1 MSLLFTSNPYRTL
14 GVLSNSSPR
23 LIQKNLSKIK
33 AFSKLGK
40 SVNFEFDFPFLN
52 LTPINRNIEITTK
65 AESRIL
71 LDINKIKFGL
81 FWFQDVSTVDSVAL
95 SNLVK
100 GDTNKAIEIW
110 NKMIKSS
117 AVNSK
122 NFSALNNV
130 SSLLFLLSLDN
141 YKTDRFKNDNETLLK
156 LRQAIDYKLKLI
168 NSSFFD
174 VYCESLGVKS
184 PINSDE
190 ILTYFSEEILE
201 IIQQNFTS
209 FQIKNLIKEQ
219 DPVFSE
225 MINMKLVK
233 GPISDLKEQIKLAS
247 NALEDDAKNG
257 ISVGKTLI
265 KNTVS
270 DLKYL
275 KQTLGEDNY
284 QYQAIADKLS
294 NQILQCGI
302 VCFNKTGDDQSYL
315 SSYKYALSVAPNE
328 KTKTRANDCVKHC
341 EEERLA
347 NICCN
352 CNNAKV
358 DKSNVKNTIMY
369 KETER
374 SWLSNQVK
382 YRQVTLSFYFCK
394 ECNRKIDKASTTNL
408 LVGVIGALIIGCLI
422 YTNDG
427 SGFGAILGAFFGFAI
442 VSWIS
447 RLINSAES
455 DAIEKQ
461 PIVRKYKK
469 EGYGFTQPGK

>member
-1 MSLLFTSNPYRTL
+1 MSQIFSSNPYRIL
-14 GVLSNSSPR
+14 GVLANSSPR

-40 SVNFEFDFPFLN
+40 SVDFEFDFPFLN

-110 NKMIKSS
+110 NKMMKSNT
-117 AVNSK
+117 VNSK
-122 NFSALNNV
+122 NFSAFNNA

-156 LRQAIDYKLKLI
+156 LGQAINYKLKLI

-174 VYCESLGVKS
+174 VYCQSLGVKS

-190 ILTYFSEEILE
+190 ILTYFSETILE

-209 FQIKNLIKEQ
+209 FQIKNLVKEQ

-247 NALEDDAKNG
+247 NALEDDAKKG

-315 SSYKYALSVAPNE
+315 SSYKYALSIAPNE
-328 KTKTRANDCVKHC
+328 KTKTRANDCIKHC

-347 NICCN
+347 NICKFCN
-352 CNNAKV
+352 KAEVANSNGLRVKMHKMTSFNQYSYFKNGGLELKCCSSC
-358 DKSNVKNTIMY
+358 KSKKNRNKILAPIIATITYGLVAVLTSGVLILIDFIARFDIVK
-369 KETER
+369 
-374 SWLSNQVK
+374 WW
-382 YRQVTLSFYFCK
+382 F
-394 ECNRKIDKASTTNL
+394 
-408 LVGVIGALIIGCLI
+408 
-422 YTNDG
+422 
-427 SGFGAILGAFFGFAI
+427 
-442 VSWIS
+442 
-447 RLINSAES
+447 RLIN
-455 DAIEKQ
+455 KQ
-461 PIVRKYKK
+461 IYFNNVKDHPLIKK
-469 EGYGFTQPGK
+469 SISEGYDFGMP